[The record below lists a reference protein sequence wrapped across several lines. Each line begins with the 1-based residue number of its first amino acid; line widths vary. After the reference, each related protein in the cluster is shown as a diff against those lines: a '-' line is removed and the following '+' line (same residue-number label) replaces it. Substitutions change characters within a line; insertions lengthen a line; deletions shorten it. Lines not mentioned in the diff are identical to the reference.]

1 MELTNI
7 GVIKDLFERHGF
19 SFTKSLGQNF
29 LVNPAVC
36 PKIAELGGAKA
47 GVCALEIG
55 TGVGVLTRSLRSAA
69 KRSLRWR

>member
-29 LVNPAVC
+29 LVNPAVLFLC
-36 PKIAELGGAKA
+36 L
-47 GVCALEIG
+47 
-55 TGVGVLTRSLRSAA
+55 
-69 KRSLRWR
+69 